1 MEQFMLLLRLIEM
14 QDTQSSIFKIFLN
27 DKNDWCTE
35 DDSLLKS
42 QVFIN

>member
-14 QDTQSSIFKIFLN
+14 QDTQSSIFQIFLN

-35 DDSLLKS
+35 DDPLLKS